1 MRSLEAKREA
11 GKPLRWSLIALAL
24 AALAIFVLPAAYRL
38 GYSLTTHY
46 ITANDPS
53 L

>member
-1 MRSLEAKREA
+1 MRSLEARRE
-11 GKPLRWSLIALAL
+11 GRKSLRWSLIVLAL

-38 GYSLTTHY
+38 GHSLTTQY
-46 ITANDPS
+46 IKANDPS